1 MAVFHFEIKSDRR
14 KGGKQTSA
22 LQHVKYINREGPYQD
37 VDERELIKIPAE
49 NVITGP
55 ELHEHAPGRELLL
68 YSSPFGVIKQDDSG
82 IRVSRNA
89 STQTVA
95 IALEVARRLYGN
107 ALELRG
113 QERFQ
118 QQAVTASSQLHLD
131 IQFQSKLHQ
140 EAVAQKVKEQEHER
154 RIFEAAGGRYR
165 VPVFS
170 PGDITLSPGIPGI
183 FSGGSGGGESGSG
196 ILESDTERHT
206 VTEIARTGWS
216 LPALSGR
223 NVVLSRRQPDVLLSH
238 DEGLQLQR
246 RIRRR
251 QNALPKLR
259 WDVSVTR
266 KNAVEASVN
275 EILHNLQ
282 YHLDKTFASS
292 HVQYINRESV
302 FEQRGG
308 CVYKA
313 HHLPRWAKDNP
324 LNFFR
329 AADEHERDNGERY
342 KEIVFSLPN
351 ELSLSQQKEIIQR
364 FLDAHMKNYYYAYAI
379 HDKIGTMSNGEHHTH
394 VHLMFST
401 REIDDCERK
410 QERQPDVFFSRV
422 NPKHPEKGGCR
433 KSGIWNGKNRAKN
446 LSVLRED
453 FARIQNEVLAKYG
466 IPVRVDHRS
475 LKARRQE
482 ALAKG
487 NTFLAE
493 LLDRVP
499 ERAVGPLALLER
511 GNRNVLAQKKLR
523 ALNQSK
529 EKNIVA
535 KTFLMDGM
543 RRDKLMKRIQEL
555 EANTKQLDELLNQDE
570 KAALADTL
578 QKIQHQ
584 QDDLQAA
591 FDASIWAAAATE
603 SSMLAFMKENE
614 REAWQT
620 FKAAGQELKHWQD
633 FYSSIQEDAFPD
645 PAQLQ
650 ELRAAI
656 SRETAKIRQA
666 MRQQAPAIR
675 TIFSRLNESHTKRDI
690 MRHAGSL
697 LFDGR
702 LTKAK
707 IDSLIQQQEKE
718 LANLQNRYQRL
729 TDSLRQSPSYT
740 AGVVADCMELS
751 LKELYAK
758 EHQVR
763 AEMRQLAK
771 RVISPAR
778 AKAMAENVYTKG
790 EFKKLRAAER
800 EFAKKTAAGK
810 LSPEECTAQ
819 QKKLQEWRSRLESS
833 CASMEAQ
840 AKIQEICAGIL
851 RKNAPQAMAYQ
862 KVQQE
867 HQIIAAAITEA
878 KAQADAARH
887 QSYRDRD
894 QTLYRATGTTPAMG
908 YMEPPHMIAAAMAGN
923 TDCAVLVAK
932 SKKDVPDDWSL
943 LSESEREDLKNDTS
957 KMM

>member
-1 MAVFHFEIKSDRR
+1 MAVFHFEIKTDRR

-22 LQHVKYINREGPYQD
+22 LQHVKYINREGPYQEA
-37 VDERELIKIPAE
+37 DERELIKLPAE

-55 ELHEHAPGRELLL
+55 ELKEHTPGRELLL

-95 IALEVARRLYGN
+95 IALEVAKRLYGN

-118 QQAVTASSQLHLD
+118 QQVVAASSQLHLD
-131 IQFQSKLHQ
+131 IHFQSQLHQ
-140 EAVAQKVKEQEHER
+140 EAITRKIKEQEHER
-154 RIFEAAGGRYR
+154 RIFEAAGGRYG

-170 PGDITLSPGIPGI
+170 PGDIIFPSGIPGTFPI
-183 FSGGSGGGESGSG
+183 GSGGRESGSG
-196 ILESDTERHT
+196 ILESNTERHT

-223 NVVLSRRQPDVLLSH
+223 NVVLPGRQPDVLLSRNASH
-238 DEGLQLQR
+238 QLQR

-251 QNALPKLR
+251 QDSLPKLR
-259 WDVSVTR
+259 WDVSGPR
-266 KNAVEASVN
+266 KNAVEASVK

-313 HHLPRWAKDNP
+313 HHLPSWAEDNP
-324 LNFFR
+324 LHFFR
-329 AADEHERDNGERY
+329 AADQHERDNGERY

-422 NPKHPEKGGCR
+422 NPNHPEKGGCR
-433 KSGIWNGKNRAKN
+433 KSGIWNGKDRAKN

-453 FARIQNEVLAKYG
+453 FARIQNEVLAKYS

-529 EKNIVA
+529 EKI
-535 KTFLMDGM
+535 LS
-543 RRDKLMKRIQEL
+543 RR
-555 EANTKQLDELLNQDE
+555 
-570 KAALADTL
+570 
-578 QKIQHQ
+578 H
-584 QDDLQAA
+584 
-591 FDASIWAAAATE
+591 S
-603 SSMLAFMKENE
+603 
-614 REAWQT
+614 
-620 FKAAGQELKHWQD
+620 
-633 FYSSIQEDAFPD
+633 
-645 PAQLQ
+645 
-650 ELRAAI
+650 
-656 SRETAKIRQA
+656 
-666 MRQQAPAIR
+666 
-675 TIFSRLNESHTKRDI
+675 
-690 MRHAGSL
+690 
-697 LFDGR
+697 
-702 LTKAK
+702 
-707 IDSLIQQQEKE
+707 
-718 LANLQNRYQRL
+718 
-729 TDSLRQSPSYT
+729 
-740 AGVVADCMELS
+740 
-751 LKELYAK
+751 
-758 EHQVR
+758 
-763 AEMRQLAK
+763 
-771 RVISPAR
+771 
-778 AKAMAENVYTKG
+778 
-790 EFKKLRAAER
+790 
-800 EFAKKTAAGK
+800 
-810 LSPEECTAQ
+810 
-819 QKKLQEWRSRLESS
+819 
-833 CASMEAQ
+833 
-840 AKIQEICAGIL
+840 
-851 RKNAPQAMAYQ
+851 
-862 KVQQE
+862 
-867 HQIIAAAITEA
+867 
-878 KAQADAARH
+878 
-887 QSYRDRD
+887 
-894 QTLYRATGTTPAMG
+894 
-908 YMEPPHMIAAAMAGN
+908 
-923 TDCAVLVAK
+923 
-932 SKKDVPDDWSL
+932 
-943 LSESEREDLKNDTS
+943 
-957 KMM
+957 

>member
-14 KGGKQTSA
+14 KGGKKTSA
-22 LQHVKYINREGPYQD
+22 LQHVKYINREGPYKNA
-37 VDERELIKIPAE
+37 DERQLIKMAAE

-131 IQFQSKLHQ
+131 IRFQSKLHQ

-154 RIFEAAGGRYR
+154 RIFEAAGGRYG

-170 PGDITLSPGIPGI
+170 PGDITFSPGIPGI
-183 FSGGSGGGESGSG
+183 FSDGFGGGESGSAVF
-196 ILESDTERHT
+196 EPDAERLT
-206 VTEIARTGWS
+206 VTEIAKTGWS

-223 NVVLSRRQPDVLLSH
+223 NVVLPRRQSDVLLSR
-238 DEGLQLQR
+238 DESDQLQR
-246 RIRRR
+246 RVRRR

-266 KNAVEASVN
+266 KNAVEASVT

-313 HHLPRWAKDNP
+313 HHLPRWAKENP
-324 LNFFR
+324 LNFFH
-329 AADEHERDNGERY
+329 AADQYERGNGERY

-351 ELSLSQQKEIIQR
+351 ELSLSQQKEIVQR

-401 REIDDCERK
+401 REIDDSERK

-422 NPKHPEKGGCR
+422 NLKHPEKGGCR
-433 KSGIWNGKNRAKN
+433 KSGIWNGKNRAQN
-446 LSVLRED
+446 LSVFRED

-466 IPVRVDHRS
+466 VPVRVDHRS

-482 ALAKG
+482 AMAKG
-487 NTFLAE
+487 DTFLAE

-499 ERAVGPLALLER
+499 ERAVGPLALLEK

-603 SSMLAFMKENE
+603 SSMLAFMTEDE

-633 FYSSIQEDAFPD
+633 FYSSIKEDAFPD

-656 SRETAKIRQA
+656 SCETAMIRQA

-718 LANLQNRYQRL
+718 LANLQDRYQRL

-740 AGVVADCMELS
+740 AGAIADYMDLS
-751 LKELYAK
+751 LKELYAR

-800 EFAKKTAAGK
+800 DFAKKTAAGK

-851 RKNAPQAMAYQ
+851 RKNTPQAMAYQ

>member
-37 VDERELIKIPAE
+37 ADERELIKMPAE

-118 QQAVTASSQLHLD
+118 QQAVAASSQLHLD

-140 EAVAQKVKEQEHER
+140 EAVTQKIKEQEHER
-154 RIFEAAGGRYR
+154 RNFEAAGGRYR

-170 PGDITLSPGIPGI
+170 QGDIPLSPGIPGI

-223 NVVLSRRQPDVLLSH
+223 NVVLSGRQPDVLLSRNASH
-238 DEGLQLQR
+238 QLQR

-251 QNALPKLR
+251 QDALPKLR
-259 WDVSVTR
+259 WDVSGTR
-266 KNAVEASVN
+266 KNAVEASVK

-466 IPVRVDHRS
+466 VPVRVDHRS

-482 ALAKG
+482 ALA
-487 NTFLAE
+487 
-493 LLDRVP
+493 
-499 ERAVGPLALLER
+499 
-511 GNRNVLAQKKLR
+511 
-523 ALNQSK
+523 
-529 EKNIVA
+529 
-535 KTFLMDGM
+535 
-543 RRDKLMKRIQEL
+543 
-555 EANTKQLDELLNQDE
+555 
-570 KAALADTL
+570 
-578 QKIQHQ
+578 
-584 QDDLQAA
+584 
-591 FDASIWAAAATE
+591 
-603 SSMLAFMKENE
+603 
-614 REAWQT
+614 
-620 FKAAGQELKHWQD
+620 
-633 FYSSIQEDAFPD
+633 
-645 PAQLQ
+645 
-650 ELRAAI
+650 
-656 SRETAKIRQA
+656 RQ
-666 MRQQAPAIR
+666 
-675 TIFSRLNESHTKRDI
+675 
-690 MRHAGSL
+690 G
-697 LFDGR
+697 
-702 LTKAK
+702 
-707 IDSLIQQQEKE
+707 
-718 LANLQNRYQRL
+718 
-729 TDSLRQSPSYT
+729 
-740 AGVVADCMELS
+740 
-751 LKELYAK
+751 
-758 EHQVR
+758 
-763 AEMRQLAK
+763 
-771 RVISPAR
+771 
-778 AKAMAENVYTKG
+778 
-790 EFKKLRAAER
+790 
-800 EFAKKTAAGK
+800 
-810 LSPEECTAQ
+810 
-819 QKKLQEWRSRLESS
+819 
-833 CASMEAQ
+833 
-840 AKIQEICAGIL
+840 
-851 RKNAPQAMAYQ
+851 
-862 KVQQE
+862 
-867 HQIIAAAITEA
+867 
-878 KAQADAARH
+878 
-887 QSYRDRD
+887 
-894 QTLYRATGTTPAMG
+894 
-908 YMEPPHMIAAAMAGN
+908 
-923 TDCAVLVAK
+923 
-932 SKKDVPDDWSL
+932 
-943 LSESEREDLKNDTS
+943 
-957 KMM
+957 

>member
-37 VDERELIKIPAE
+37 ADERELIKIPAE

-140 EAVAQKVKEQEHER
+140 EAVAQKIKEQEHER

-183 FSGGSGGGESGSG
+183 FSDGSGGGESGSG

-238 DEGLQLQR
+238 DESLQLQR

-259 WDVSVTR
+259 WDVSVAR

-313 HHLPRWAKDNP
+313 HHLPKWAKDNP

-329 AADEHERDNGERY
+329 TADEHERDNGERY

-482 ALAKG
+482 ALAEG

-535 KTFLMDGM
+535 KTFLMDRM
-543 RRDKLMKRIQEL
+543 RRDKLMKRKQEL
-555 EANTKQLDELLNQDE
+555 EANIKQLDGLLNQDE
-570 KAALADTL
+570 KAALAGTL
-578 QKIQHQ
+578 QKIQSQ
-584 QDDLQAA
+584 QDALQAA
-591 FDASIWAAAATE
+591 FDASIWAAEATV
-603 SSMLAFMKENE
+603 SSMLTFMTEDE

-656 SRETAKIRQA
+656 NRETSNLRQA
-666 MRQQAPAIR
+666 MRQQASTIR
-675 TIFSRLNESHTKRDI
+675 GIFSRLNAAHTKRDI
-690 MRHAGSL
+690 MRHAGNL
-697 LFDGR
+697 LFDAR

-707 IDSLIQQQEKE
+707 IDGLIQQQEKE
-718 LANLQNRYQRL
+718 LANLQDRYKRL

-740 AGVVADCMELS
+740 AGAVADYMDLS

-758 EHQVR
+758 EHKVR

-771 RVISPAR
+771 HVISPAR
-778 AKAMAENVYTKG
+778 ARAMAENVYTKG

-800 EFAKKTAAGK
+800 DFAKETAAGK
-810 LSPEECTAQ
+810 LSPEESTAQ

-867 HQIIAAAITEA
+867 HQVIAAAITEA

-887 QSYRDRD
+887 QSYRDRN
-894 QTLYRATGTTPAMG
+894 QTLYRATGATPAMG

-923 TDCAVLVAK
+923 TDCAVLVAR
-932 SKKDVPDDWSL
+932 SKKDFPDDWSL

>member
-14 KGGKQTSA
+14 KSGKQTSA

-37 VDERELIKIPAE
+37 ADERELIKMPAE

-55 ELHEHAPGRELLL
+55 ELQEHAPGRELLL

-95 IALEVARRLYGN
+95 IALEVAKRLYGN

-118 QQAVTASSQLHLD
+118 QQAVAASSQLHLD
-131 IQFQSKLHQ
+131 IQFQSQLHQ
-140 EAVAQKVKEQEHER
+140 EAVTRKIKEQEHER
-154 RIFEAAGGRYR
+154 RIFEAAGGRYG

-170 PGDITLSPGIPGI
+170 PGDIIFPSGIPGAFPI
-183 FSGGSGGGESGSG
+183 GSGGRESGSG

-216 LPALSGR
+216 LPALSGG
-223 NVVLSRRQPDVLLSH
+223 NVVLSGRQPDVLLSRNASH
-238 DEGLQLQR
+238 QLQR

-251 QNALPKLR
+251 QDSLPKLR
-259 WDVSVTR
+259 WDVSGPR
-266 KNAVEASVN
+266 KNAVEASVK

-313 HHLPRWAKDNP
+313 HHLPSWAEENP

-329 AADEHERDNGERY
+329 AADQHERDNGERY

-364 FLDAHMKNYYYAYAI
+364 FLDAHMKNYYYTYAI

-422 NPKHPEKGGCR
+422 NPNHPEKGGCR
-433 KSGIWNGKNRAKN
+433 KSGIWNGKDRAKN
-446 LSVLRED
+446 LSVFRED

-535 KTFLMDGM
+535 KTFLMDRM
-543 RRDKLMKRIQEL
+543 RRDKLMKRKQEL
-555 EANTKQLDELLNQDE
+555 EANIKQLDGLLNQDE
-570 KAALADTL
+570 KAALAGTL
-578 QKIQHQ
+578 QKIQSQ
-584 QDDLQAA
+584 QDALQAA
-591 FDASIWAAAATE
+591 FDASIWAAEATE
-603 SSMLAFMKENE
+603 SSMLAFMTEDE

-633 FYSSIQEDAFPD
+633 FYSSIQEDAFSN

-656 SRETAKIRQA
+656 NRETMKIRKA
-666 MRQQAPAIR
+666 MRQQAP
-675 TIFSRLNESHTKRDI
+675 TICGILSRLNEAHTKRDI
-690 MRHAGSL
+690 MRHAGNL
-697 LFDGR
+697 LFDAR

-718 LANLQNRYQRL
+718 LAKLQDRYKRL

-740 AGVVADCMELS
+740 AGAVADYMDRS

-758 EHQVR
+758 EHKVR

-771 RVISPAR
+771 HVISPAR

-790 EFKKLRAAER
+790 EFKNLRAVER
-800 EFAKKTAAGK
+800 DFAKKTAAGK
-810 LSPEECTAQ
+810 LSPEESTAQ

-840 AKIQEICAGIL
+840 AKIQEICVGIL

-867 HQIIAAAITEA
+867 HQVIAAAITEA

-887 QSYRDRD
+887 QSYRDRN
-894 QTLYRATGTTPAMG
+894 QTLYRATGATPAMG

-923 TDCAVLVAK
+923 TDCAVLVAR
-932 SKKDVPDDWSL
+932 SKKDFPDDWSL

>member
-37 VDERELIKIPAE
+37 ADERELIKLPAE

-55 ELHEHAPGRELLL
+55 ELQEHAPGRELLL

-95 IALEVARRLYGN
+95 IALEVAKRLYGN

-118 QQAVTASSQLHLD
+118 QQAVAASSQLHLD
-131 IQFQSKLHQ
+131 IHFQSQLHQ
-140 EAVAQKVKEQEHER
+140 EAVMRKIKEQEHER
-154 RIFEAAGGRYR
+154 RIFEAAGGRYG

-170 PGDITLSPGIPGI
+170 PGDILFPSGIPGTFPI
-183 FSGGSGGGESGSG
+183 GSGGRESRSG

-223 NVVLSRRQPDVLLSH
+223 NVVLPGRQPDVLLSRNASH
-238 DEGLQLQR
+238 QLQR

-251 QNALPKLR
+251 QDSLPKLR
-259 WDVSVTR
+259 WDVSGYR
-266 KNAVEASVN
+266 KNAVEASVK

-313 HHLPRWAKDNP
+313 HHLPSWAENNP

-329 AADEHERDNGERY
+329 AADQHERDNGERY

-401 REIDDCERK
+401 REIDDGERK
-410 QERQPDVFFSRV
+410 HERQPDVFFSRV
-422 NPKHPEKGGCR
+422 NPNHPEKGGCR
-433 KSGIWNGKNRAKN
+433 KSGIWNGKDRAKN

-466 IPVRVDHRS
+466 IPVRVDHHS

-499 ERAVGPLALLER
+499 ESAVGPLALLER

-535 KTFLMDGM
+535 KTFLMDRM
-543 RRDKLMKRIQEL
+543 RRDKLMKRKQEL
-555 EANTKQLDELLNQDE
+555 AANIKQLDGLLNQDE
-570 KAALADTL
+570 KAALAGTL
-578 QKIQHQ
+578 QKIQSQ
-584 QDDLQAA
+584 QDALQAA
-591 FDASIWAAAATE
+591 FDASIWAAEATE
-603 SSMLAFMKENE
+603 SSMLAFMTDDE
-614 REAWQT
+614 RESWQT
-620 FKAAGQELKHWQD
+620 FKAAGQELKHWQN

-656 SRETAKIRQA
+656 NRETSNLRQA
-666 MRQQAPAIR
+666 MHQQAPTIR
-675 TIFSRLNESHTKRDI
+675 GIFSRLNEAHTKRDI
-690 MRHAGSL
+690 MRHAGNL
-697 LFDGR
+697 LFDTR
-702 LTKAK
+702 LTKTK

-718 LANLQNRYQRL
+718 LANLQDRYQRL

-740 AGVVADCMELS
+740 AGAVADYMDLS

-758 EHQVR
+758 EHKVR

-771 RVISPAR
+771 HVISPAR

-800 EFAKKTAAGK
+800 DFAKKTAASK
-810 LSPEECTAQ
+810 LSPEESTAQ

-833 CASMEAQ
+833 CASMAAQ
-840 AKIQEICAGIL
+840 VKIQEICAGIL

-862 KVQQE
+862 KVKQE
-867 HQIIAAAITEA
+867 HQVIAAAITET

-887 QSYRDRD
+887 QSYRDLN
-894 QTLYRATGTTPAMG
+894 QTLYRTTGATPAMG

-932 SKKDVPDDWSL
+932 SKKDFPDDWSL
-943 LSESEREDLKNDTS
+943 LSESEREDFKNDTS

>member
-37 VDERELIKIPAE
+37 ADERELIKLPAE

-55 ELHEHAPGRELLL
+55 ELQEHAPGRELLL

-95 IALEVARRLYGN
+95 IALEVAKRLYGN

-118 QQAVTASSQLHLD
+118 QQAVAASSQLHLD
-131 IQFQSKLHQ
+131 IHFQSQLHQ
-140 EAVAQKVKEQEHER
+140 EAVTRKIKEQEHER
-154 RIFEAAGGRYR
+154 RIFEAAGGRYG

-170 PGDITLSPGIPGI
+170 PGDILFPSGIPGTFPI
-183 FSGGSGGGESGSG
+183 GSGGRESRSG

-223 NVVLSRRQPDVLLSH
+223 NVVLPGRQPDVLLSRNASH
-238 DEGLQLQR
+238 QLQR

-251 QNALPKLR
+251 QDSLPKLR
-259 WDVSVTR
+259 WDVSSYR
-266 KNAVEASVN
+266 KNAVEASVK

-313 HHLPRWAKDNP
+313 HHLPSWAENNP

-329 AADEHERDNGERY
+329 AADQQERDNGERY

-401 REIDDCERK
+401 REIDDGERK
-410 QERQPDVFFSRV
+410 HERQPDVFFSRV
-422 NPKHPEKGGCR
+422 NPNHPEKGGCR
-433 KSGIWNGKNRAKN
+433 KSGIWNGKDRAKN

-499 ERAVGPLALLER
+499 ESAVGPLALLER

-535 KTFLMDGM
+535 KTFLMDRM
-543 RRDKLMKRIQEL
+543 RRDKLMKRKQEL
-555 EANTKQLDELLNQDE
+555 AANIKQLDGLLNQDE
-570 KAALADTL
+570 KAALAGTL
-578 QKIQHQ
+578 QKIQSQ
-584 QDDLQAA
+584 QDALQAA
-591 FDASIWAAAATE
+591 FDASIWAAEATE
-603 SSMLAFMKENE
+603 SSMLAFMTEDE

-656 SRETAKIRQA
+656 NRETSNLRQA
-666 MRQQAPAIR
+666 MRQQAPTILG
-675 TIFSRLNESHTKRDI
+675 IFSRLNEAHTKRDI
-690 MRHAGSL
+690 MRHAGNL
-697 LFDGR
+697 LFDTR
-702 LTKAK
+702 LTKTK

-718 LANLQNRYQRL
+718 LANLQDRYQRL

-740 AGVVADCMELS
+740 AGAVADYMDLS
-751 LKELYAK
+751 LKKLYAK
-758 EHQVR
+758 EHKVR

-771 RVISPAR
+771 HVISPAR

-800 EFAKKTAAGK
+800 DFAKETAAGK
-810 LSPEECTAQ
+810 LSPKESTAQ

-833 CASMEAQ
+833 CASMAAQ

-862 KVQQE
+862 KIQQE
-867 HQIIAAAITEA
+867 HQVIAAAITEA
-878 KAQADAARH
+878 KAQADAARN
-887 QSYRDRD
+887 QSYLDRN
-894 QTLYRATGTTPAMG
+894 QTLYRATGATPAMG

-923 TDCAVLVAK
+923 TDCAVLIAK
-932 SKKDVPDDWSL
+932 SKKDFPDDWSL
-943 LSESEREDLKNDTS
+943 LSESDREDLKNDTS

>member
-37 VDERELIKIPAE
+37 ADERELIKMPAE

-55 ELHEHAPGRELLL
+55 ELQEHAPGRELLL

-95 IALEVARRLYGN
+95 IALEVAKRLYGN

-131 IQFQSKLHQ
+131 IQFQSHLHQ
-140 EAVAQKVKEQEHER
+140 EAVTRKIKEQEHER
-154 RIFEAAGGRYR
+154 RIFEAAGGRYG

-170 PGDITLSPGIPGI
+170 PGDAIFPSGIPGAFPI
-183 FSGGSGGGESGSG
+183 GSGSGESGSG
-196 ILESDTERHT
+196 IPESDTERHT

-223 NVVLSRRQPDVLLSH
+223 NVVLSGRQPDVLLSRNASH
-238 DEGLQLQR
+238 QLQR

-251 QNALPKLR
+251 QDALPKLR
-259 WDVSVTR
+259 WDVSGTR
-266 KNAVEASVN
+266 KNAVEASVK

-379 HDKIGTMSNGEHHTH
+379 HDKIGTMSNGKHHTH

-466 IPVRVDHRS
+466 VPVRVDHRS

-499 ERAVGPLALLER
+499 ERAVGPLALLEK

-543 RRDKLMKRIQEL
+543 RRNKLMKRILEL

-570 KAALADTL
+570 KATLADTL

-603 SSMLAFMKENE
+603 SSMLAFMKEDE

-656 SRETAKIRQA
+656 SRETVKIRQV

-675 TIFSRLNESHTKRDI
+675 TIFSRLNEAHTKRDI
-690 MRHAGSL
+690 MRHAGNL
-697 LFDGR
+697 LFDAR

-707 IDSLIQQQEKE
+707 IDGLIQQQEKE
-718 LANLQNRYQRL
+718 LANLQDRHKRL

-740 AGVVADCMELS
+740 AGAVADYMDLS

-758 EHQVR
+758 EHKVR

-771 RVISPAR
+771 HVISPAR

-790 EFKKLRAAER
+790 EFKKLRADER

-810 LSPEECTAQ
+810 LSPEESTAQ

-867 HQIIAAAITEA
+867 HQVIAAAITEA
-878 KAQADAARH
+878 KAQADATRH
-887 QSYRDRD
+887 QSYRDRN
-894 QTLYRATGTTPAMG
+894 QTLYRATGATPAMG

-932 SKKDVPDDWSL
+932 SKKDFPDDWSL

>member
-1 MAVFHFEIKSDRR
+1 M
-14 KGGKQTSA
+14 
-22 LQHVKYINREGPYQD
+22 
-37 VDERELIKIPAE
+37 
-49 NVITGP
+49 
-55 ELHEHAPGRELLL
+55 
-68 YSSPFGVIKQDDSG
+68 
-82 IRVSRNA
+82 
-89 STQTVA
+89 
-95 IALEVARRLYGN
+95 
-107 ALELRG
+107 
-113 QERFQ
+113 
-118 QQAVTASSQLHLD
+118 
-131 IQFQSKLHQ
+131 
-140 EAVAQKVKEQEHER
+140 
-154 RIFEAAGGRYR
+154 
-165 VPVFS
+165 
-170 PGDITLSPGIPGI
+170 
-183 FSGGSGGGESGSG
+183 
-196 ILESDTERHT
+196 
-206 VTEIARTGWS
+206 
-216 LPALSGR
+216 
-223 NVVLSRRQPDVLLSH
+223 
-238 DEGLQLQR
+238 
-246 RIRRR
+246 
-251 QNALPKLR
+251 
-259 WDVSVTR
+259 
-266 KNAVEASVN
+266 
-275 EILHNLQ
+275 
-282 YHLDKTFASS
+282 
-292 HVQYINRESV
+292 
-302 FEQRGG
+302 
-308 CVYKA
+308 
-313 HHLPRWAKDNP
+313 
-324 LNFFR
+324 
-329 AADEHERDNGERY
+329 
-342 KEIVFSLPN
+342 
-351 ELSLSQQKEIIQR
+351 
-364 FLDAHMKNYYYAYAI
+364 
-379 HDKIGTMSNGEHHTH
+379 
-394 VHLMFST
+394 
-401 REIDDCERK
+401 
-410 QERQPDVFFSRV
+410 
-422 NPKHPEKGGCR
+422 
-433 KSGIWNGKNRAKN
+433 
-446 LSVLRED
+446 
-453 FARIQNEVLAKYG
+453 
-466 IPVRVDHRS
+466 
-475 LKARRQE
+475 
-482 ALAKG
+482 
-487 NTFLAE
+487 
-493 LLDRVP
+493 
-499 ERAVGPLALLER
+499 ER

-584 QDDLQAA
+584 QDDIQAA

-603 SSMLAFMKENE
+603 SSMLAFMKEDE

-656 SRETAKIRQA
+656 SRETAKICQA

-707 IDSLIQQQEKE
+707 IDSLIQQQEKD

-740 AGVVADCMELS
+740 AGAVADCMELS

-778 AKAMAENVYTKG
+778 AKALAENVYTKG

-800 EFAKKTAAGK
+800 DFAKKTAAGK
-810 LSPEECTAQ
+810 LSPEESTVQ
-819 QKKLQEWRSRLESS
+819 QKKLQEWRGRLESS
-833 CASMEAQ
+833 CASMGAQ

-867 HQIIAAAITEA
+867 HQVIAAAITEA
-878 KAQADAARH
+878 KTQADAARH